1 MLVSEVPHHR
11 DTDGIGDRHGELC
24 EPPRPGKVPGADL
37 LVDVHLEAVAV
48 AAVEDAV
55 DPHEDDVPIVA
66 VHRAQGHHRDP
77 GEEEGDLA
85 EVLPGY
91 LALFGMDGDDGAE

>member
-11 DTDGIGDRHGELC
+11 DADGIGDRHGELC

-55 DPHEDDVPIVA
+55 DPDKDDVAIVP
-66 VHRAQGHHRDP
+66 VHRAEGHHRDP
-77 GEEEGDLA
+77 G
-85 EVLPGY
+85 
-91 LALFGMDGDDGAE
+91 